1 MKTKLFYSLILV
13 FGLAFTGSAFNSVNG
28 QTTQEEMKKDTVKY
42 TCPMH
47 REVIA
52 YKPGKCPT
60 CNMDL
65 VDKKELKK
73 KDKEHKKDS
82 TMKKESDK
90 MKKM

>member
-1 MKTKLFYSLILV
+1 MILV
-13 FGLAFTGSAFNSVNG
+13 FGLTFSGSAFNSISS
-28 QTTQEEMKKDTVKY
+28 QTTEKEMKKDTVKY

-47 REVIA
+47 PEVKT

-60 CNMDL
+60 CGMDL

-73 KDKEHKKDS
+73 KHMEHMQDS